1 MLKNIVSNWVTMAA
15 TLIVAFTLLPVILH
29 SLGQEQYGLWL
40 LITSMTG
47 YLGLMNLGIPMASV
61 HFIAKYDA
69 QKDYEN
75 VNAIVA
81 NSLVLYLIIASASL
95 LIGSGL
101 LLVFERIYTVPPSI
115 CAATRIAFAII
126 LVNIALGF
134 LGLVP
139 QAVLQAY
146 HAFVQRNI

>member
-69 QKDYEN
+69 QKVYTYFGELC
-75 VNAIVA
+75 
-81 NSLVLYLIIASASL
+81 SP
-95 LIGSGL
+95 GS
-101 LLVFERIYTVPPSI
+101 
-115 CAATRIAFAII
+115 
-126 LVNIALGF
+126 
-134 LGLVP
+134 
-139 QAVLQAY
+139 
-146 HAFVQRNI
+146 